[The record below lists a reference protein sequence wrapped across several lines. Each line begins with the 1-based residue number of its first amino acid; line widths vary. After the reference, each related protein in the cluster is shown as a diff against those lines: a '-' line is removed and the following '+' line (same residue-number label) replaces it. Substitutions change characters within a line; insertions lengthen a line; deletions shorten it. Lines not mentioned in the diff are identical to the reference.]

1 MGLISRV
8 SSRTYRRAT
17 AGLSLA
23 KMVHSS
29 ELFSVRVGNEIP
41 ERTNED
47 DLRDKFEK
55 YGKIGD
61 VFIPKER
68 GSDRG
73 RGFAF
78 IRFYEKR
85 DMEDCLDE
93 LKADGIDLDGA
104 NCKVE
109 YARPRDPDYNRRWR
123 RRIWRWTRPTI
134 SIAISRPRTRPTG
147 PISISRPILPKVGVG
162 GRRLEFSQSNNFTS
176 GKQSTCPM
184 RSSHG

>member
-17 AGLSLA
+17 AGLSIA

-73 RGFAF
+73 RGGGGGGG
-78 IRFYEKR
+78 Y
-85 DMEDCLDE
+85 
-93 LKADGIDLDGA
+93 G
-104 NCKVE
+104 
-109 YARPRDPDYNRRWR
+109 
-123 RRIWRWTRPTI
+123 
-134 SIAISRPRTRPTG
+134 
-147 PISISRPILPKVGVG
+147 G
-162 GRRLEFSQSNNFTS
+162 GRDR
-176 GKQSTCPM
+176 
-184 RSSHG
+184 RSRSRSRDRGRDRRDRS

>member
-78 IRFYEKR
+78 MRFYEKR

-109 YARPRDPDYNRRWR
+109 YARPRDPDYNRRR
-123 RRIWRWTRPTI
+123 RSPTA
-134 SIAISRPRTRPTG
+134 STYFTAPASANSAST
-147 PISISRPILPKVGVG
+147 PKP
-162 GRRLEFSQSNNFTS
+162 S
-176 GKQSTCPM
+176 GKSPFS
-184 RSSHG
+184 RDPNFPNKS

>member
-8 SSRTYRRAT
+8 SSRTYRSAT

-109 YARPRDPDYNRRWR
+109 YARPP
-123 RRIWRWTRPTI
+123 
-134 SIAISRPRTRPTG
+134 TRPTG

-176 GKQSTCPM
+176 RKQSNCTM